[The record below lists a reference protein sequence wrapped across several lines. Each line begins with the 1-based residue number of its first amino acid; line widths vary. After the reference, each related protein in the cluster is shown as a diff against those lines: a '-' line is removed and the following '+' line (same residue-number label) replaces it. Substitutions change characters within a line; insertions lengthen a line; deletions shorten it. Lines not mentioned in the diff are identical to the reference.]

1 MGCGLR
7 AAMPRRAYM
16 LLDYEAD
23 MSIKANR
30 GQTAMTFALTNGC
43 NAIVDILERHQ
54 MLLDREEAKRIKE
67 KAEDKAEEE
76 QFEVDITLQIPKPE
90 WACQK
95 PAPEEM
101 EPYEGRRVYPQAKPD
116 RHSNVYT

>member
-1 MGCGLR
+1 MGW
-7 AAMPRRAYM
+7 AAGRNASESVKM

-23 MSIKANR
+23 MNIKANR

-67 KAEDKAEEE
+67 KGETNAGEEE
-76 QFEVDITLQIPKPE
+76 FEIDVTLQLPKPE

-95 PAPEEM
+95 PPPDEV
-101 EPYEGRRVYPQAKPD
+101 EPYQGR
-116 RHSNVYT
+116 

>member
-1 MGCGLR
+1 MGIW
-7 AAMPRRAYM
+7 AAGRGGDMSVKM

-23 MSIKANR
+23 MNIKANR

-54 MLLDREEAKRIKE
+54 MLLDREEAKRLKE
-67 KAEDKAEEE
+67 KGEGKADEEE
-76 QFEVDITLQIPKPE
+76 LELDLSPQHPKPA

-95 PAPEEM
+95 PPPEEM
-101 EPYEGRRVYPQAKPD
+101 E
-116 RHSNVYT
+116 